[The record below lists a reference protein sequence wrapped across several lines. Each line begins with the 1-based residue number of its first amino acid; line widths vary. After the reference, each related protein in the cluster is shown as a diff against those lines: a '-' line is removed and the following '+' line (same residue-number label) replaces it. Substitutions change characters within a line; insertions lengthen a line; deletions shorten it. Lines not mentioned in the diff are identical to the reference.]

1 MKEKAPFIPSRGV
14 ICSEESYN
22 LNNNGDKKNDN
33 LKIKNSELY
42 KKTFI
47 NYEYFNKYSNR
58 FQNKLKELAN
68 PHSFYDEIDKKEQEF
83 NNIVHQMD
91 EEYKKDKKEKEL
103 NKKRSTT
110 LSPNNVKKNS
120 NKGKDKILEQS
131 KNIVRIENEETL
143 GPRINRININLIKV
157 NIRKQSHA

>member
-1 MKEKAPFIPSRGV
+1 M
-14 ICSEESYN
+14 
-22 LNNNGDKKNDN
+22 
-33 LKIKNSELY
+33 
-42 KKTFI
+42 

-58 FQNKLKELAN
+58 FQNKLKELTN

-110 LSPNNVKKNS
+110 LSPNNVKKKMIKLNF
-120 NKGKDKILEQS
+120 ILM
-131 KNIVRIENEETL
+131 KL
-143 GPRINRININLIKV
+143 KV
-157 NIRKQSHA
+157 LRN